1 MYPVIKMTDCQ
12 YCHKEIKKDAEFIVV
27 GKYPSTMDKWREKV
41 SLSNI
46 PFLGPETFGTIYHK
60 SCYLEMANK
69 G

>member
-1 MYPVIKMTDCQ
+1 MTDCR
-12 YCHKEIKKDAEFIVV
+12 YCQKEIKKDDDFVVV

-60 SCYLEMANK
+60 SCFRQIVDES
-69 G
+69 